1 MANPR
6 LDHEAMMSLR
16 VTLRP
21 LQIGR
26 TPAGHRV
33 EVPFEGVATSPHWEG
48 EREVSGVDH
57 ITVGSN
63 GISRL
68 DVHTIIT
75 DGD

>member
-33 EVPFEGVATSPHWEG
+33 EVPFEGVQGIARLYVQTWDE
-48 EREVSGVDH
+48 SGFE
-57 ITVGSN
+57 
-63 GISRL
+63 L
-68 DVHTIIT
+68 
-75 DGD
+75 